1 MFGWGYRLG
10 KYGLSPVQFLILM
23 ALKRRPMYGYEIIK
37 ELREMFG
44 DIWEPK
50 TGTVYP
56 ALRRL
61 EMKGLVKTE
70 LRDDK
75 EFYSLTERGE
85 DVLKYAVDLME
96 TELDFMGRYHMFL
109 PPPMRRMFMKR
120 FFGEGFRRW
129 RGGHYPLFI
138 PPLHLEFLDREE
150 RLRLLKTFRFFLK
163 ERLEHVEEL
172 IRELEYGEE

>member
-10 KYGLSPVQFLILM
+10 RYGLSPVQFLILM

-70 LRDDK
+70 LRDDR
-75 EFYSLTERGE
+75 EFYSLTDKGD

-109 PPPMRRMFMKR
+109 PPSMRHKFMKR
-120 FFGEGFRRW
+120 FFGEGFRR
-129 RGGHYPLFI
+129 RMGGHHPLFI
-138 PPLHLEFLDREE
+138 PPLHLEFLEREE
-150 RLRLLKTFRFFLK
+150 RLRLLKIFRDFLK
-163 ERLEHVEEL
+163 ERLEYVEKL
-172 IRELEYGEE
+172 IKDLEHGEE